1 MEKVKKV
8 WKRIRGL
15 VAASGQLRVGLVLF
29 ALVLLV
35 VLFAPQLAPFD
46 PYDLGDDLLVPPGT
60 AGHLLGTTNMGQDIL
75 SMLIYG
81 SRASL
86 AIGIVAAAISG
97 VIGTLVGAVAGFYGG
112 KLDKVINEVIN
123 VFLMIPSF
131 FLVLIIVAMF
141 GSSMVNVM
149 FVIGLTSWPSNAR
162 MMRVQAMSIK
172 ERTFVKSAVAM
183 GGSKRQ
189 ILFKYIIP
197 NGLFPVI
204 ANTTMGVAKAI
215 LTEASLSFLGL
226 GDPNVVSWGQMIFD
240 GKQYLTSGWWMSTFA
255 GLCIRLIVMSFYHRR
270 WAELCAEPQN
280 EEDLKGGEG
289 HWSRFWIFVTSV

>member
-112 KLDKVINEVIN
+112 KLDKVISEVIN

-183 GGSKRQ
+183 GESKRQ

-197 NGLFPVI
+197 NGMIPFI
-204 ANTTMGVAKAI
+204 ANTTMGEAKAI

-255 GLCIRLIVMSFYHRR
+255 GLCIMLIVMIFYLIGDGLNY
-270 WAELCAEPQN
+270 ALNP
-280 EEDLKGGEG
+280 KMKK
-289 HWSRFWIFVTSV
+289 I

>member
-97 VIGTLVGAVAGFYGG
+97 VIGTLVGAVAGLSGG
-112 KLDKVINEVIN
+112 KLDKVISEVIN

-183 GGSKRQ
+183 GESKRQ

-255 GLCIRLIVMSFYHRR
+255 GLCIMLIVMIFYLIGDGLNY
-270 WAELCAEPQN
+270 ALNP
-280 EEDLKGGEG
+280 KMKK
-289 HWSRFWIFVTSV
+289 I

>member
-8 WKRIRGL
+8 WRRIRGL

-112 KLDKVINEVIN
+112 KLDKVISEVIN

-183 GGSKRQ
+183 GESKRQ

-255 GLCIRLIVMSFYHRR
+255 GLCIMLIVMIFYLIGDGLNY
-270 WAELCAEPQN
+270 ALNP
-280 EEDLKGGEG
+280 KMKK
-289 HWSRFWIFVTSV
+289 I

>member
-97 VIGTLVGAVAGFYGG
+97 VIGTLVGAVTGFYGG
-112 KLDKVINEVIN
+112 KLDKVISEVIN

-183 GGSKRQ
+183 GESKRQ

-255 GLCIRLIVMSFYHRR
+255 GLCIMLIVMIFYLIGDGLNY
-270 WAELCAEPQN
+270 ALNP
-280 EEDLKGGEG
+280 KMKK
-289 HWSRFWIFVTSV
+289 I

>member
-112 KLDKVINEVIN
+112 KLDKVISEVIN

-172 ERTFVKSAVAM
+172 ERTFVKSAIAM
-183 GGSKRQ
+183 GESKRQ

-255 GLCIRLIVMSFYHRR
+255 GLCIMLIVMIFYLIGDGLNY
-270 WAELCAEPQN
+270 ALNP
-280 EEDLKGGEG
+280 KMKK
-289 HWSRFWIFVTSV
+289 I

>member
-86 AIGIVAAAISG
+86 TIGIVAAAISG

-112 KLDKVINEVIN
+112 KLDKVISEVIN

-183 GGSKRQ
+183 GESKRQ

-226 GDPNVVSWGQMIFD
+226 GDPNVISWGQMIFD

-255 GLCIRLIVMSFYHRR
+255 GLCIMLIVMIFYLIGDGLNY
-270 WAELCAEPQN
+270 ALNP
-280 EEDLKGGEG
+280 KMKK
-289 HWSRFWIFVTSV
+289 I

>member
-172 ERTFVKSAVAM
+172 ERTYVKSAIALGESRLSV
-183 GGSKRQ
+183 
-189 ILFKYIIP
+189 LFRYVIP
-197 NGLFPVI
+197 NGIFPVI
-204 ANTTMGVAKAI
+204 TNTAMGIAGAI
-215 LTEASLSFLGL
+215 LTEAGLSFLGL
-226 GDPNVVSWGQMIFD
+226 GDPNVISWGQMVYD
-240 GKQYLTSGWWMSTFA
+240 GRGTMTSSWWVATFA
-255 GLCIRLIVMSFYHRR
+255 GLAIVVTVLGVYLTCDGVNRVLDPKKN
-270 WAELCAEPQN
+270 AA
-280 EEDLKGGEG
+280 KG
-289 HWSRFWIFVTSV
+289 

>member
-183 GGSKRQ
+183 GESKRQ

-226 GDPNVVSWGQMIFD
+226 GDPNVVSWGQMIFY

-255 GLCIRLIVMSFYHRR
+255 GLCIMLIVMIFYLIGDGLNY
-270 WAELCAEPQN
+270 ALNP
-280 EEDLKGGEG
+280 KMKK
-289 HWSRFWIFVTSV
+289 I

>member
-112 KLDKVINEVIN
+112 KLDKVISEVIN

-183 GGSKRQ
+183 GESKRQ

-197 NGLFPVI
+197 NGLFPVS

-255 GLCIRLIVMSFYHRR
+255 GLCIMLIVMIFYLIGDGLNY
-270 WAELCAEPQN
+270 ALNP
-280 EEDLKGGEG
+280 KMKK
-289 HWSRFWIFVTSV
+289 I

>member
-112 KLDKVINEVIN
+112 KLDKVISEVIN

-149 FVIGLTSWPSNAR
+149 FVIGLTSWPGNAR
-162 MMRVQAMSIK
+162 LMRVQAMSIK

-183 GGSKRQ
+183 GESKRQ

-255 GLCIRLIVMSFYHRR
+255 GLCIMLIVMIFYLIGDGLNY
-270 WAELCAEPQN
+270 ALNP
-280 EEDLKGGEG
+280 KMKK
-289 HWSRFWIFVTSV
+289 I

>member
-8 WKRIRGL
+8 WKRIRSL
-15 VAASGQLRVGLVLF
+15 VAASGQLRAGLILF

-60 AGHLLGTTNMGQDIL
+60 DGHLLGTTNMGQDIL

-183 GGSKRQ
+183 GESKRQ

-226 GDPNVVSWGQMIFD
+226 GDPNVISWGQMIFD

-255 GLCIRLIVMSFYHRR
+255 GLCIMLIVMIFYLIGDGLNY
-270 WAELCAEPQN
+270 ALNP
-280 EEDLKGGEG
+280 KMKK
-289 HWSRFWIFVTSV
+289 I

>member
-123 VFLMIPSF
+123 VFLMIPGF

-183 GGSKRQ
+183 GESKRQ

-226 GDPNVVSWGQMIFD
+226 GDPNVISWGQMIFD

-255 GLCIRLIVMSFYHRR
+255 GLCIMLIVMIFYLIGDGLNY
-270 WAELCAEPQN
+270 ALNP
-280 EEDLKGGEG
+280 KMKK
-289 HWSRFWIFVTSV
+289 I

>member
-131 FLVLIIVAMF
+131 FLVLIIVVMF

-183 GGSKRQ
+183 GESKRQ

-226 GDPNVVSWGQMIFD
+226 GDPNVISWGQMIFD

-255 GLCIRLIVMSFYHRR
+255 GLCIMLIVMIFYLIGDGLNY
-270 WAELCAEPQN
+270 ALNP
-280 EEDLKGGEG
+280 KMKK
-289 HWSRFWIFVTSV
+289 I

>member
-183 GGSKRQ
+183 GESKRQ

-255 GLCIRLIVMSFYHRR
+255 GLCIMLIVMIFYLIGDGLNY
-270 WAELCAEPQN
+270 ALNP
-280 EEDLKGGEG
+280 KMKK
-289 HWSRFWIFVTSV
+289 I

>member
-8 WKRIRGL
+8 WKRIRSL
-15 VAASGQLRVGLVLF
+15 VAASGQLRAGLILF
-29 ALVLLV
+29 VLVLLV
-35 VLFAPQLAPFD
+35 VLFAPQIAPFD

-60 AGHLLGTTNMGQDIL
+60 DGHLLGTTNMGQDIL

-123 VFLMIPSF
+123 VFLMIPGF

-183 GGSKRQ
+183 GESKRQ

-226 GDPNVVSWGQMIFD
+226 GDPNVISWGQMIFD

-255 GLCIRLIVMSFYHRR
+255 GLCIMLIVMIFYLIGDGLNY
-270 WAELCAEPQN
+270 ALNP
-280 EEDLKGGEG
+280 KMKK
-289 HWSRFWIFVTSV
+289 I

>member
-123 VFLMIPSF
+123 VFLMIPGF

-183 GGSKRQ
+183 GESKRQ

-226 GDPNVVSWGQMIFD
+226 GDPNVISWGQMIFD

-255 GLCIRLIVMSFYHRR
+255 GLCIMLIVMIFYLIGDGLNY
-270 WAELCAEPQN
+270 ALNP
-280 EEDLKGGEG
+280 KMKK
-289 HWSRFWIFVTSV
+289 F

>member
-131 FLVLIIVAMF
+131 FLALIIVAMF

-183 GGSKRQ
+183 GESKRQ

-255 GLCIRLIVMSFYHRR
+255 GLCIMLIVMIFYLIGDGLNY
-270 WAELCAEPQN
+270 ALNP
-280 EEDLKGGEG
+280 KMKK
-289 HWSRFWIFVTSV
+289 I

>member
-8 WKRIRGL
+8 WKRIRSL
-15 VAASGQLRVGLVLF
+15 VAASGQLRAGLILF

-35 VLFAPQLAPFD
+35 VLFAPQIAPFD

-60 AGHLLGTTNMGQDIL
+60 DGHLLGTTNMGQDIL

-112 KLDKVINEVIN
+112 KLDKVISEVIN

-183 GGSKRQ
+183 GESKRQ

-226 GDPNVVSWGQMIFD
+226 GDPNVISWGQMIFD

-255 GLCIRLIVMSFYHRR
+255 GLCIMLIVMIFYLIGDGLNY
-270 WAELCAEPQN
+270 ALNP
-280 EEDLKGGEG
+280 KMKK
-289 HWSRFWIFVTSV
+289 I

>member
-35 VLFAPQLAPFD
+35 VLFAPQLSPFD

-112 KLDKVINEVIN
+112 KLDKVISEVIN

-183 GGSKRQ
+183 GESKRQ

-255 GLCIRLIVMSFYHRR
+255 GLCIMLIVMIFYLIGDGLNY
-270 WAELCAEPQN
+270 ALNP
-280 EEDLKGGEG
+280 KMKK
-289 HWSRFWIFVTSV
+289 I

>member
-1 MEKVKKV
+1 MP
-8 WKRIRGL
+8 L
-15 VAASGQLRVGLVLF
+15 
-29 ALVLLV
+29 
-35 VLFAPQLAPFD
+35 
-46 PYDLGDDLLVPPGT
+46 
-60 AGHLLGTTNMGQDIL
+60 
-75 SMLIYG
+75 
-81 SRASL
+81 
-86 AIGIVAAAISG
+86 
-97 VIGTLVGAVAGFYGG
+97 
-112 KLDKVINEVIN
+112 IN

-183 GGSKRQ
+183 GESKRQ

-226 GDPNVVSWGQMIFD
+226 GDPNVVSWGQIIYH
-240 GKQYLTSGWWMSTFA
+240 GKQYMPKGWWISTFA
-255 GLCIRLIVMSFYHRR
+255 GVAVVFTVLTFFLIGDGLNRVLSPKMD
-270 WAELCAEPQN
+270 AN
-280 EEDLKGGEG
+280 N
-289 HWSRFWIFVTSV
+289 

>member
-35 VLFAPQLAPFD
+35 VLFASQLAPFD

-112 KLDKVINEVIN
+112 KLDKVISEVIN

-183 GGSKRQ
+183 GESKRQ

-255 GLCIRLIVMSFYHRR
+255 GLCIMLIVMIFYLIGDGLNY
-270 WAELCAEPQN
+270 ALNP
-280 EEDLKGGEG
+280 KMKK
-289 HWSRFWIFVTSV
+289 I

>member
-112 KLDKVINEVIN
+112 KLDKVISEVIN

-141 GSSMVNVM
+141 GSIMVNVM

-183 GGSKRQ
+183 GESKRQ

-255 GLCIRLIVMSFYHRR
+255 GLCIMLIVMIFYLIGDGLNY
-270 WAELCAEPQN
+270 ALNP
-280 EEDLKGGEG
+280 KMKK
-289 HWSRFWIFVTSV
+289 I

>member
-8 WKRIRGL
+8 WKRIRSL
-15 VAASGQLRVGLVLF
+15 VAASGQLRAGLILF
-29 ALVLLV
+29 VLVLLV
-35 VLFAPQLAPFD
+35 VLFAPQIAPFD
-46 PYDLGDDLLVPPGT
+46 PYDLGDDLLVSPGT
-60 AGHLLGTTNMGQDIL
+60 DGHLLGTTNMGQDIL

-112 KLDKVINEVIN
+112 KLDKVISEVIN

-183 GGSKRQ
+183 GESKRQ

-226 GDPNVVSWGQMIFD
+226 GDPNVISWGQMIFD

-255 GLCIRLIVMSFYHRR
+255 GLCIMLIVMIFYLIGDGLNY
-270 WAELCAEPQN
+270 ALNP
-280 EEDLKGGEG
+280 KMKK
-289 HWSRFWIFVTSV
+289 I

>member
-112 KLDKVINEVIN
+112 KLDKVISEVIN

-183 GGSKRQ
+183 GESKRQ

-226 GDPNVVSWGQMIFD
+226 GDPNVTSWGQMIFD

-255 GLCIRLIVMSFYHRR
+255 GLCIMLIVMIFYLIGDGLNY
-270 WAELCAEPQN
+270 ALNP
-280 EEDLKGGEG
+280 KMKK
-289 HWSRFWIFVTSV
+289 I